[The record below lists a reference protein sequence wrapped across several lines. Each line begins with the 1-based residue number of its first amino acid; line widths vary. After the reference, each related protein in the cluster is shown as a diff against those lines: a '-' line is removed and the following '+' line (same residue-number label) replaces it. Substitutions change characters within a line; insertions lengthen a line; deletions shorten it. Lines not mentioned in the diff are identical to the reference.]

1 MTIEVT
7 RRGILRGSLGGAAG
21 LLGGAMLPTALV
33 SGATLRIRRD
43 IDSLAIDD
51 PMILTYATAVRYLR
65 SLPTGDRRNWDRLSN
80 IHSNL
85 CPHQNWYLLPWH
97 REYLLALERIIRRL
111 PPGAV
116 PGAANFIMPYWDWA
130 RNPRLPAAVSRPTL
144 LDGTANPLYER
155 TRAPTAT
162 ATIPA
167 ELVGSGAMRRA
178 YAPTAF
184 ESFGSAR
191 PYGQANTQSWWQW
204 EGSTQGPL
212 EATPHN
218 GVHNWIG
225 GKMVTMTSPR
235 DPLFFLHHANVD
247 RIWASWNAHGHAN
260 SNATNWL
267 NFTFARNFPRPD
279 GSLYDVK
286 VRDIGMTGYGY
297 DRLDPRP
304 AAAKAA
310 SSPAMASFTLRAT
323 DVAALAAAATD
334 PLAAGNGAVT
344 RQIRLASRRVLPSR
358 AVLRIL
364 NLTVPQDLL
373 SKLVRVFVNHPAAN
387 RDPAPEGPFYVGTL
401 AFFGGAGRADVQ
413 APFEPSDICTTR
425 GNCFSFELPLDDL
438 LERWR
443 AESLPLAGT
452 LTIQLVPIEPGNRLA
467 KDRLQPAAIEV
478 TFF

>member
-1 MTIEVT
+1 
-7 RRGILRGSLGGAAG
+7 
-21 LLGGAMLPTALV
+21 MLPATLV
-33 SGATLRIRRD
+33 SSATLRIRRD

-65 SLPTGDRRNWDRLSN
+65 SLPTSDRRNWDRLSN

-111 PPGAV
+111 PAYAV

-155 TRAPTAT
+155 TRAPSAT
-162 ATIPA
+162 STIPT

-184 ESFGSAR
+184 EAFGSAR
-191 PYGQANTQSWWQW
+191 PYGQADTQTWWQW

-260 SNATNWL
+260 TTAGSWL
-267 NFTFARNFPRPD
+267 NFTFARNFPRSD
-279 GSLYDVK
+279 GTLYDVK
-286 VRDIGMTGYGY
+286 VRDIGMTEYGY

-304 AAAKAA
+304 AAAKVV
-310 SSPAMASFTLRAT
+310 SSPAMASFTLRAP
-323 DVAALAAAATD
+323 DVEASRTAATD
-334 PLAAGNGAVT
+334 SLAAGDRAVT
-344 RQIRLASRRVLPSR
+344 RQIRLASHRVVPSR

-373 SKLVRVFVNHPAAN
+373 SGLVRVFVNHPAASE
-387 RDPAPEGPFYVGTL
+387 DPAPVGPFYVGTL
-401 AFFGGAGRADVQ
+401 AFFGGARRADVP

-425 GNCFSFELPLDDL
+425 GNCFSFALPLDDL

-443 AESLPLAGT
+443 AEGLPLAGT
-452 LTIQLVPIEPGNRLA
+452 LTIQLVPVGSRNRLA
-467 KDRLQPAAIEV
+467 KDRLRPAAIEV
-478 TFF
+478 SFF